1 MKEKKDRVDDA
12 LHATIA
18 AVEEGIVA
26 GGGVAL
32 IRARNVLDKIKATN
46 DDELTGIQIISRA
59 LEAPVRTIVA
69 NAGGEGSVVVAKI
82 IEGKDGFG
90 YDAKSE
96 QYVDLFD
103 AGIIDPKKVTRVAL
117 ENAAS
122 VAGMILT
129 TECALVDIK
138 EDTPAEPP
146 MGGGGMPG
154 MM

>member
-1 MKEKKDRVDDA
+1 MNCCWWWCC
-12 LHATIA
+12 
-18 AVEEGIVA
+18 
-26 GGGVAL
+26 L

-138 EDTPAEPP
+138 EDTPAAPP